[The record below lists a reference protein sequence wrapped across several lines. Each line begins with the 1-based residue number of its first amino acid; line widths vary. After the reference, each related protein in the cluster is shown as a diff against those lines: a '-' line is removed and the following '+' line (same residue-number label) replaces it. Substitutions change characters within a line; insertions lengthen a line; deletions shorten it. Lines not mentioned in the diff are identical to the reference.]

1 MVAVSSSEPG
11 VTLPAANPA
20 KLSVG
25 PACSLAGC
33 LAGCLARR
41 GSRVVAVA
49 MAGLS
54 LASCSS
60 VSMPGFDA
68 FKPKPTTTLLLIES
82 SPAGAEAKT
91 SLGQSCRTPCT
102 VQIGAANDFTVAFTL
117 DGYKPQTLNVHATMS
132 PGGFST
138 APSPVFDPPSLF
150 PTLEP
155 VRPPAI
161 VRKPPKPR
169 A

>member
-1 MVAVSSSEPG
+1 MVGVSSSG
-11 VTLPAANPA
+11 LGLILPAADAA
-20 KLSVG
+20 KLDTPPVRSF
-25 PACSLAGC
+25 AGH
-33 LAGCLARR
+33 LARR
-41 GSRVVAVA
+41 GSGVVAVA
-49 MAGLS
+49 VASLS

-60 VSMPGFDA
+60 VSAPSFSA

-82 SPAGAEAKT
+82 NPAGAEAKT

-102 VQIGAANDFTVAFTL
+102 MQIGAANDFTVAFTL
-117 DGYKPQTLNVHATMS
+117 DGYKPQTLTVHATMS
-132 PGGFST
+132 GGGFTT

-155 VRPPAI
+155 LKPPA
-161 VRKPPKPR
+161 VARKPSKPP

>member
-1 MVAVSSSEPG
+1 MVAVSSSELG
-11 VTLPAANPA
+11 VILPAANPA
-20 KLSVG
+20 KLG
-25 PACSLAGC
+25 GAPACYLV
-33 LAGCLARR
+33 RR
-41 GSRVVAVA
+41 GSRVAAVA
-49 MAGLS
+49 IASLS

-60 VSMPGFDA
+60 VSMPSFNA

-82 SPAGAEAKT
+82 NPAGAEAKT

-102 VQIGAANDFTVAFTL
+102 MQIGAANDFTVAFTL

-132 PGGFST
+132 PGGFTT
-138 APSPVFDPPSLF
+138 AASPVFDPPSLF
-150 PTLEP
+150 PTLEQDK
-155 VRPPAI
+155 PPAA